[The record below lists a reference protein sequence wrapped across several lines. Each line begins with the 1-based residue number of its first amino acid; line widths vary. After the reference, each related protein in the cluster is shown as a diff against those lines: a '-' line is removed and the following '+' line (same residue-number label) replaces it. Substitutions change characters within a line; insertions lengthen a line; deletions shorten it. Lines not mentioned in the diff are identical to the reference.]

1 MSRGRLRCCGS
12 PLYLKSKY
20 SSGYNLVLTKL
31 KYINNND
38 SKLTHEIDN
47 RAIDL
52 VKNTISGV
60 KLNENLNSEI
70 SFILPVGETSKFS
83 ELFNKIDEQKEYLNV
98 KNIGISISTLEDVF
112 LKYDLNTYSNCQ
124 SKNLSNSIA
133 LKNKRI

>member
-31 KYINNND
+31 KNFNNDD

-52 VKNTISGV
+52 VKNTISGSKV
-60 KLNENLNSEI
+60 NENLNSEI
-70 SFILPVGETSKFS
+70 SFILPVGETLKFS

-112 LKYDLNTYSNCQ
+112 LKYDFNKYS
-124 SKNLSNSIA
+124 SLG
-133 LKNKRI
+133 LKLI

>member
-31 KYINNND
+31 KNINNDD

-52 VKNTISGV
+52 VKNTISGAKV
-60 KLNENLNSEI
+60 NENLNSEI
-70 SFILPVGETSKFS
+70 SFMLPVGETSKFS
-83 ELFNKIDEQKEYLNV
+83 ELFNKLDEQKEYLNV

-112 LKYDLNTYSNCQ
+112 LK
-124 SKNLSNSIA
+124 
-133 LKNKRI
+133 